1 MEKNRNILKQ
11 ALQSLPAKDP
21 PDEVWN
27 RINNQLTKK
36 EKLAQL
42 TGHEPPRKV
51 WNHIEQ
57 QLANNS
63 SKRKN
68 IRLALIKWGAVAAAV
83 FAIGYFVY
91 INNFNRH
98 QNINY
103 SEKWVTIQNPAQW
116 NDQETPET
124 ILSTICKVNPTVC
137 NSPDFKKIKAKIE
150 QLEKT
155 KQLILMQFN
164 KYEPNTELKIM
175 LTKIELEQAG
185 LIKQII

>member
-1 MEKNRNILKQ
+1 MEKNRNILKH

-21 PDEVWN
+21 SDEVWN
-27 RINNQLTKK
+27 KINKQLSKK
-36 EKLAQL
+36 ERLAQL
-42 TGHEPPRKV
+42 TKYEPPRKV
-51 WNHIEQ
+51 WTHIEQ

-63 SKRKN
+63 SERKS
-68 IRLALIKWGAVAAAV
+68 IMPALIKWSVAAAAI
-83 FAIGYFVY
+83 FIIGYFIYV
-91 INNFNRH
+91 NDFNSH

-103 SEKWVTIQNPAQW
+103 SEKWVTIQDTALW

-124 ILSTICKVNPTVC
+124 ILSTICEGNPAIC
-137 NSPDFKKIKAKIE
+137 NSPNFKMIKTKIE

-155 KQLILMQFN
+155 KQIILTQFN
-164 KYEPNTELKIM
+164 IYEPNTELKIM

>member
-1 MEKNRNILKQ
+1 MEKNRNILKH
-11 ALQSLPAKDP
+11 ALQSLPAETP
-21 PDEVWN
+21 PNEVWN
-27 RINNQLTKK
+27 RINYQLTKK

-42 TGHEPPRKV
+42 TKHEPPRKV

-57 QLANNS
+57 QLANNTG
-63 SKRKN
+63 KRKN
-68 IRLALIKWGAVAAAV
+68 IRLALIKWSAVAATV
-83 FAIGYFVY
+83 FAIVYFVY
-91 INNFNRH
+91 INNFNGH
-98 QNINY
+98 QNISY

-116 NDQETPET
+116 NENETPET
-124 ILSTICKVNPTVC
+124 ILLTICEVHPTVC
-137 NSPDFKKIKAKIE
+137 NSPDFKKIKARIE

-155 KQLILMQFN
+155 KQIILMQFN